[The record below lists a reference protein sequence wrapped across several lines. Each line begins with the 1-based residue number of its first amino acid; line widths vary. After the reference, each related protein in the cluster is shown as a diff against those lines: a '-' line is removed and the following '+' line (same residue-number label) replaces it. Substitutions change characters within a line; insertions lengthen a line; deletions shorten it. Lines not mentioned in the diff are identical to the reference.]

1 MLHSFYDVKY
11 LGFGSGLITA
21 VIIFLFYLLTI
32 LKSLWGGFMYVIV
45 DPEDFNALLILGG
58 TVGLVVLFAIVN
70 WAVCSLFEG
79 KGTLREVFCVTGFA
93 LIPQLINCAFYII
106 VSHLVVP
113 TGSSIIS
120 TVSVI
125 CGLWTAAILIIG
137 IISVHDFSFTK
148 TVLTGVLTII
158 GIILVV
164 FVLFMI
170 LTFFRN
176 FVGFAISL
184 FREAIAR

>member
-1 MLHSFYDVKY
+1 M
-11 LGFGSGLITA
+11 
-21 VIIFLFYLLTI
+21 
-32 LKSLWGGFMYVIV
+32 
-45 DPEDFNALLILGG
+45 
-58 TVGLVVLFAIVN
+58 
-70 WAVCSLFEG
+70 FEG

-93 LIPQLINCAFYII
+93 LIPQLINCVFYII